1 MRPTNTAVASA
12 LATTLVFASASGFA
26 QSVPPAGNAADS
38 TFVTVQPQGLW
49 LASQFLGQA
58 ITNQAGETIGDVN
71 DVLFDKNGR
80 MATVVIGAGGFLGLG
95 EKNVAV
101 PFDSL
106 SFTADASGKRVVTVP
121 LSKERLQA
129 APEFKATEKTVYMRA
144 KETAV
149 EMGQK
154 AVDKARQLGDQAGKK
169 IEDMRK

>member
-1 MRPTNTAVASA
+1 MRPTNTAIASA

-80 MATVVIGAGGFLGLG
+80 VATVVIGVGGFLGLG

-129 APEFKATEKTVYMRA
+129 APEFKANYMRA